1 MGPYLSTPNK
11 EKDSEWGDAA
21 KIRFGASSMQ
31 GWRKSQEDTHIAEL
45 AVTEDTQLFAVFDGH
60 GGGEVSIYV
69 KEVFVPELRK
79 MENFKEKNYEAAL
92 KEVFYKMDELLLS
105 PAG

>member
-1 MGPYLSTPNK
+1 
-11 EKDSEWGDAA
+11 
-21 KIRFGASSMQ
+21 
-31 GWRKSQEDTHIAEL
+31 
-45 AVTEDTQLFAVFDGH
+45 VFDGH

-69 KEVFVPELRK
+69 KKVFVPELCK
-79 MENFKEKNYEAAL
+79 MESFKEKNYEAAL